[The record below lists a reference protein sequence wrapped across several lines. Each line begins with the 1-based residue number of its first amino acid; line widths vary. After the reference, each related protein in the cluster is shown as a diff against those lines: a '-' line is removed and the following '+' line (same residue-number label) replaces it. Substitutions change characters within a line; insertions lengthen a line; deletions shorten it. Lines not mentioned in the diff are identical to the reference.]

1 VLKKFILGSLLVAGL
16 TACPIEPIVPP
27 QPASPTANDDIV
39 EIPVT
44 QTSKIIEPAANDK
57 KGDAEL
63 DPSSIDLNTTVD
75 GQQKFY
81 KDTSGLG
88 TFTLTGSGVVT
99 FVPSGG
105 GKTGKALAR
114 YRIKDANG
122 NFSGSA
128 SISVTISST
137 VFTGNI
143 KVLFIGNSR
152 TFYEPCSGIT
162 GQFPAYNIPTMLENM
177 SVNETRKLEV
187 YVVTVCGRTLIE
199 HLGTS
204 SVPGDARAPIATR
217 GWEYVVLQAATDE
230 TISGNQ
236 SATISLLQQYKSAI
250 LAANPNAKI
259 VLPENWSLQCTAT
272 VTSLCGP
279 SDQSR
284 LTNFYQTAADN
295 LSTAKIAP
303 IGRAWRQAGLAESQL
318 FIADGETQIKHAT
331 PLGAYIAAS
340 TYYSLFYGKQAPTTT
355 GVPSVPSNF
364 SQYQFSST
372 EANTARTSAYNA
384 YSSMNIKYK

>member
-1 VLKKFILGSLLVAGL
+1 VFKQFILGSLLVAGL
-16 TACPIEPIVPP
+16 TACPIEPVVPP

-152 TFYEPCSGIT
+152 TLYEPCTSG
-162 GQFPAYNIPTMLENM
+162 FASYDIPNM
-177 SVNETRKLEV
+177 VQNMAVGEARKLEV
-187 YVVTVCGRTLIE
+187 KAVTNCGQTLAG
-199 HLGTS
+199 HFSNT
-204 SVPGDARAPIATR
+204 VPPTETRVQIATK
-217 GWEYVVLQAATDE
+217 GWEYVVLQAATNE
-230 TISGNQ
+230 TDAGAQ
-236 SATISLLQQYKSAI
+236 SSTRSLIQQYKSAV
-250 LAANPNAKI
+250 LATNPNARI
-259 VLPENWSLQCTAT
+259 ILYENWSLLCTLAVPT
-272 VTSLCGP
+272 LCGP
-279 SDQSR
+279 GDQSR
-284 LTNFYQTAADN
+284 LTTFYQLAADDVG
-295 LSTAKIAP
+295 AKIAP
-303 IGRAWRQAGLAESQL
+303 VGRAWRQGSFSETQL
-318 FIADGETQIKHAT
+318 FNSDGEGKHAT
-331 PLGAYIAAS
+331 TLGAYIAAS
-340 TYYSLFYGKQAPTTT
+340 TFYSLFYGKQAPSTI
-355 GVPSVPSNF
+355 GVPSGLL
-364 SQYQFSST
+364 SSD
-372 EANTARTSAYNA
+372 ASTARANA
-384 YSSMNIKYK
+384 YSAYSSPSMSKYR